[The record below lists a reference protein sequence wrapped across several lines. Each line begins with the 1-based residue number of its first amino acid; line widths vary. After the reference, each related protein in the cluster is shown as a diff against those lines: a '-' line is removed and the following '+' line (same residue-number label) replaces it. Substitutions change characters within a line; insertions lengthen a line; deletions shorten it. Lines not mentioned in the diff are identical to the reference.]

1 MPLKIF
7 LSSTLRKYQPTYDP
21 LKGLE
26 VTVDGKKTV
35 VDVCTKINIPPDKIK
50 VVMVKGKSESLDYV
64 LAGDERVALFPPVG
78 GG

>member
-1 MPLKIF
+1 MPLKII
-7 LSSTLRKYQPTYDP
+7 LSSTLRKYQPAYDP

-26 VTVDGKKTV
+26 VAVDGKKTV
-35 VDVCTKINIPPDKIK
+35 ADVCTKMNIPPDKIK
-50 VVMVKGKSESLDYV
+50 VVMVNGKSESLDYV

>member
-7 LSSTLRKYQPTYDP
+7 LSSTLRKYHPDYDP

-26 VTVDGKKTV
+26 LYLDGEKTV
-35 VDVCTKINIPPDKIK
+35 ADICTEMNIPSDKIK
-50 VVMVKGKSESLDYV
+50 VVMVNGKSESLNYI
-64 LAGDERVALFPPVG
+64 LRGDERVGLFPPVG

>member
-1 MPLKIF
+1 MPLKIL
-7 LSSTLRKYQPTYDP
+7 LSSTLRKYHSDYDP

-26 VTVDGKKTV
+26 VSFDGKKTIA
-35 VDVCTKINIPPDKIK
+35 DLCAKISIPLDKIK
-50 VVMVKGKSESLDYV
+50 VVMVNGRSASLDYI